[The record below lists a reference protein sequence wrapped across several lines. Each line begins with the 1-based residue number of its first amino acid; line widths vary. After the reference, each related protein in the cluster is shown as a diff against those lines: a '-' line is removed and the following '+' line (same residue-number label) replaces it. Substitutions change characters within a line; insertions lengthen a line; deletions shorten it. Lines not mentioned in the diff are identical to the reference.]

1 MCLLKSLSI
10 DRNAIFH
17 ALYRFFLVLHIT
29 CSVILLSFPLSYA
42 NEHGATVLTIPV
54 AIENFPYGQEALETL
69 LHHEKGLK
77 EPRVYKDKTLKYF
90 AKAMQLTPDW
100 LKNHYGT
107 LPLSSVREE
116 SATQIQLSE
125 YSFLQAIELIESD
138 TCQDDVSFVS
148 VLDKKIAHT
157 VKTCNQLSS
166 LPFQGTRKSSFNLL
180 EHPPLLWPL
189 NYEEKKVPI
198 TFAISFNLW
207 QKMFQHHTSAE
218 MTKEHLSSMYKKL
231 QSDFEKTSLTL
242 PNHITFLDVSN
253 KHHVEHLHQ
262 NMLHVSSVIV
272 QTHGQQT
279 VVLMPPIS
287 EQHPYH
293 DLFNS
298 TGQFLFNK
306 EIDLSASDS
315 VLNNEPRLA
324 HATLYSI
331 HLNPGDILLV
341 PANWFI
347 YRKSISPSISM
358 SLNCL
363 SGDTWPLFCFQAE
376 FMKQKHDEHLI
387 QEKYAI
393 NAWANME
400 MQNHPDNKCGVIH
413 ACKRI
418 QEAVSDATQQVLNLS
433 FLNLSSLPDAIFR
446 IPHLKTLDLAC
457 NKLTSFSLSHM
468 KNLVSLDLTCNELT
482 SFSLSHMP
490 KLTSINLKSN
500 QLISFSF
507 SHVENLVSI
516 DLANNR
522 LPSFSLSHMK
532 NLVSLDLSCNKL
544 TFFSLSHMKNL
555 VSINLAKNQL
565 PSFSLSHMPKL
576 TSLNVKF
583 NQLISFSLSHVENLV
598 SIDLAKNQ
606 LTSFPLS
613 DMLKLASLDLGQN
626 QFTSFS
632 LSHVEN
638 LISLDLEH
646 NRLTSFSLSH
656 MPQLASLNLAYNEL
670 TSFFLNHVERLNS
683 LNLKHNRLT
692 SFPLSHVEKLA
703 SLNLKHNRLT
713 SFSLDDAEHLTL
725 LHLGNNQ
732 LTSFSLSHMKN
743 LALLYLSNNQL
754 SSFLS
759 CDLPSVTHIDLRNNN
774 LSYLGQDCISSINTH
789 RHITLDLRD
798 NPLSNEGRTYIQ
810 KNLLQRLGDNVTY
823 YPILHPLIAHINNN
837 TMTYKDFIALL
848 FPHNIPPSENDC
860 LICPI
865 THANP
870 SQVIALM
877 SGNKCYK
884 IYDADA
890 LIKWIR
896 TQFPS
901 EEFSEEVHNPYTREP
916 LTFENLISAKEL
928 CVLQYLKQELGLSS
942 TENIDTIHDH
952 KS

>member
-1 MCLLKSLSI
+1 MNIETTLQKWINMCLLKSLSMAH
-10 DRNAIFH
+10 NAIFH
-17 ALYRFFLVLHIT
+17 ALYPFFLTLQMI
-29 CSVILLSFPLSYA
+29 CSVVLLSFSLSYA

-54 AIENFPYGQEALETL
+54 AIENFPDGQEALETL

-77 EPRVYKDKTLKYF
+77 EPRVYKDTAPKCF
-90 AKAMQLTPDW
+90 EKAMQLTPDW
-100 LKNHYGT
+100 LKKHYGT

-218 MTKEHLSSMYKKL
+218 MTKEHLSSMHKKL

-298 TGQFLFNK
+298 TGHFLFNK

-363 SGDTWPLFCFQAE
+363 SGDTWPLFCSQAE
-376 FMKQKHDEHLI
+376 FMKQEHHEHLI
-387 QEKYAI
+387 QENHAI

-400 MQNHPDNKCGVIH
+400 MQNHPYNKRGIIH
-413 ACKRI
+413 ACQRI
-418 QEAVSDATQQVLNLS
+418 QEAVSDATQQVLNLC
-433 FLNLSSLPDAIFR
+433 FLDLSSLPDVIFR
-446 IPHLKTLDLAC
+446 IPHLKTLDLSC

-468 KNLVSLDLTCNELT
+468 KNLVSLDLTFNELT
-482 SFSLSHMP
+482 SFSLSHIP
-490 KLTSINLKSN
+490 N
-500 QLISFSF
+500 
-507 SHVENLVSI
+507 
-516 DLANNR
+516 
-522 LPSFSLSHMK
+522 
-532 NLVSLDLSCNKL
+532 
-544 TFFSLSHMKNL
+544 
-555 VSINLAKNQL
+555 
-565 PSFSLSHMPKL
+565 L
-576 TSLNVKF
+576 TSLNLRS
-583 NQLISFSLSHVENLV
+583 NELTSFSLNHMEKLKSLNLV
-598 SIDLAKNQ
+598 NNRL
-606 LTSFPLS
+606 
-613 DMLKLASLDLGQN
+613 
-626 QFTSFS
+626 TSFS
-632 LSHVEN
+632 LSRMPQLTSLN
-638 LISLDLEH
+638 LKCNKLTSFSLNHMEKLESLNLVN

-656 MPQLASLNLAYNEL
+656 MPQLTSLNLRCNEL
-670 TSFFLNHVERLNS
+670 TSFS
-683 LNLKHNRLT
+683 
-692 SFPLSHVEKLA
+692 LSHMEKLA
-703 SLNLKHNRLT
+703 SLNLKNNRLT
-713 SFSLDDAEHLTL
+713 SFLLKYAKKLILLDLEDNQLTFFSLGYTEKLTIL
-725 LHLGNNQ
+725 NLEDNQ

-759 CDLPSVTHIDLRNNN
+759 CDLPNVKHIDLRNNY
-774 LSYLGQDCISSINTH
+774 LSHLGPNCINSINTH
-789 RHITLDLRD
+789 QHITLDLRG
-798 NPLSNEGRTYIQ
+798 NPLSNEGRTQIQ

-823 YPILHPLIAHINNN
+823 YPILHPLIEHINHN

-848 FPHNIPPSENDC
+848 FSHNIPPSENDC

-870 SQVIALM
+870 SQVIVLM

-890 LIKWIR
+890 LIQWIR
-896 TQFPS
+896 TQSQS
-901 EEFSEEVHNPYTREP
+901 EELSEEIHNPYTREL

-928 CVLQYLKQELGLSS
+928 CVLQYLKQELGLAS
-942 TENIDTIHDH
+942 TENIDTIPDH

>member
-10 DRNAIFH
+10 AHNAIFH
-17 ALYRFFLVLHIT
+17 ALYRFFLVLQIT
-29 CSVILLSFPLSYA
+29 CSVVLLSFPLSYA
-42 NEHGATVLTIPV
+42 NEQGATVLTIPV
-54 AIENFPYGQEALETL
+54 AIENFPDGQEALETL

-77 EPRVYKDKTLKYF
+77 EPRVYKDKAPKCF
-90 AKAMQLTPDW
+90 EKAMQLTPDW

-116 SATQIQLSE
+116 SATQVQLSE
-125 YSFLQAIELIESD
+125 YSLSQAIELIESD
-138 TCQDDVSFVS
+138 ECQNDVNFVS
-148 VLDKKIAHT
+148 VLDKNIAYTLKI
-157 VKTCNQLSS
+157 CNQLSS

-189 NYEEKKVPI
+189 NYEEKEVPI

-218 MTKEHLSSMYKKL
+218 MTKEHLSSMHKKL

-293 DLFNS
+293 DLLDS
-298 TGQFLFNK
+298 TGHFLFNK
-306 EIDLSASDS
+306 KIDLSASDG

-363 SGDTWPLFCFQAE
+363 SGDTWPLFCSQAE
-376 FMKQKHDEHLI
+376 SMKQKQKNEYLT
-387 QEKYAI
+387 QEKCTVTEWTNTEIQLYP
-393 NAWANME
+393 
-400 MQNHPDNKCGVIH
+400 HNKCNIFH
-413 ACKRI
+413 ACEKI
-418 QEAVSDATQQVLNLS
+418 QTAISDATQLVLNLS
-433 FLNLSSLPDAIFR
+433 CLKLSSLPDVIFK
-446 IPHLKTLDLAC
+446 IPHLKTLDLSDNKFTFLSLNHMEHLVSLNLAC
-457 NKLTSFSLSHM
+457 NQLTSFSLNHV
-468 KNLVSLDLTCNELT
+468 KNLVLLYLQHNQLTSFSLNHMEKLESLNLVNNRLTSFSLNHMPQLTSLNLRSNELT
-482 SFSLSHMP
+482 SFSLSHVE
-490 KLTSINLKSN
+490 KLTLLDLKDN
-500 QLISFSF
+500 QLTFFSL
-507 SHVENLVSI
+507 SHMENLVSI
-516 DLANNR
+516 DLAINR
-522 LPSFSLSHMK
+522 
-532 NLVSLDLSCNKL
+532 
-544 TFFSLSHMKNL
+544 
-555 VSINLAKNQL
+555 L

-576 TSLNVKF
+576 TSLNVTYNK
-583 NQLISFSLSHVENLV
+583 LISFSLSHMENLV
-598 SIDLAKNQ
+598 SIDLA
-606 LTSFPLS
+606 S
-613 DMLKLASLDLGQN
+613 
-626 QFTSFS
+626 
-632 LSHVEN
+632 
-638 LISLDLEH
+638 
-646 NRLTSFSLSH
+646 NR
-656 MPQLASLNLAYNEL
+656 
-670 TSFFLNHVERLNS
+670 
-683 LNLKHNRLT
+683 
-692 SFPLSHVEKLA
+692 
-703 SLNLKHNRLT
+703 
-713 SFSLDDAEHLTL
+713 
-725 LHLGNNQ
+725 

-743 LALLYLSNNQL
+743 LVFLYLSNNRL

-759 CDLPSVTHIDLRNNN
+759 CDLPNVTHIYLRNNN
-774 LSYLGQDCISSINTH
+774 LSHLGQDCISSINTH
-789 RHITLDLRD
+789 QHITLDLRG
-798 NPLSNEGRTYIQ
+798 NPLSNEGRTQIQ
-810 KNLLQRLGDNVTY
+810 KNLLQRLGDSVTY
-823 YPILHPLIAHINNN
+823 YPFLHPLIEHINHN

-877 SGNKCYK
+877 SSNTCYK

-896 TQFPS
+896 TQSSS
-901 EEFSEEVHNPYTREP
+901 EAFSEEVHNPYTREP
-916 LTFENLISAKEL
+916 LTFNDIISAKEL
-928 CVLQYLKQELGLSS
+928 CVLQYLKQELGLAS

>member
-1 MCLLKSLSI
+1 MDIEKTLQEWINMCLLKSLSI
-10 DRNAIFH
+10 AHNAIFH
-17 ALYRFFLVLHIT
+17 ALYRFFLVLQIT
-29 CSVILLSFPLSYA
+29 CSVVLLSFPLSYA
-42 NEHGATVLTIPV
+42 NEHGATVLTVPV
-54 AIENFPYGQEALETL
+54 ATENFPDGQEELETL

-77 EPRVYKDKTLKYF
+77 EPRVYKDKAPKCF
-90 AKAMQLTPDW
+90 EKAMQLTPDW

-107 LPLSSVREE
+107 LPLSSVREK
-116 SATQIQLSE
+116 SATQVQLSQ

-138 TCQDDVSFVS
+138 ACQDDVSFVS

-157 VKTCNQLSS
+157 LKTCNQLSS

-180 EHPPLLWPL
+180 EHPPLLCPL
-189 NYEEKKVPI
+189 NYEEKEVPI

-218 MTKEHLSSMYKKL
+218 MTKEHLSFMHKKL

-262 NMLHVSSVIV
+262 NMLHVSSIIV

-293 DLFNS
+293 YLLDS
-298 TGQFLFNK
+298 TGHFLFNK

-315 VLNNEPRLA
+315 VLNYESRLA

-363 SGDTWPLFCFQAE
+363 SGDTWPLFSFQADPME
-376 FMKQKHDEHLI
+376 QQQENEYLA
-387 QEKYAI
+387 QEKYTVTK
-393 NAWANME
+393 WANAE
-400 MQNHPDNKCGVIH
+400 IQRRPHNKCNIFH

-418 QEAVSDATQQVLNLS
+418 QEAVSNATQQVLNLS
-433 FLNLSSLPDAIFR
+433 CMKLSSLPDVISK
-446 IPHLKTLDLAC
+446 ITHLKTLDLSDNELISC
-457 NKLTSFSLSHM
+457 SLSHM
-468 KNLVSLDLTCNELT
+468 KNLVSLDLGFNKLT

-490 KLTSINLKSN
+490 KLVVLRLRYN
-500 QLISFSF
+500 Q
-507 SHVENLVSI
+507 
-516 DLANNR
+516 
-522 LPSFSLSHMK
+522 
-532 NLVSLDLSCNKL
+532 L
-544 TFFSLSHMKNL
+544 TFFSLNHVKN
-555 VSINLAKNQL
+555 
-565 PSFSLSHMPKL
+565 
-576 TSLNVKF
+576 
-583 NQLISFSLSHVENLV
+583 
-598 SIDLAKNQ
+598 
-606 LTSFPLS
+606 
-613 DMLKLASLDLGQN
+613 LASLYLQ
-626 QFTSFS
+626 
-632 LSHVEN
+632 
-638 LISLDLEH
+638 H
-646 NRLTSFSLSH
+646 NKLTSFSFDDLEH
-656 MPQLASLNLAYNEL
+656 LVLLNLEH
-670 TSFFLNHVERLNS
+670 NH
-683 LNLKHNRLT
+683 
-692 SFPLSHVEKLA
+692 
-703 SLNLKHNRLT
+703 LT
-713 SFSLDDAEHLTL
+713 SFSLDYAKKLTSL
-725 LHLGNNQ
+725 DLEDNQ

-743 LALLYLSNNQL
+743 LAFLYLSNNRL

-759 CDLPSVTHIDLRNNN
+759 CDLPSVTHIYLRNNN
-774 LSYLGQDCISSINTH
+774 LSHLGPNCISAINTH
-789 RHITLDLRD
+789 KHITLDLRG
-798 NPLSNEGRTYIQ
+798 NPLSNEGRTQIQ

-823 YPILHPLIAHINNN
+823 YPFLHPLIEHINHN

-877 SGNKCYK
+877 SSNKCYK

-896 TQFPS
+896 TQSPS

-928 CVLQYLKQELGLSS
+928 CVLQYFKQELGLAS
-942 TENIDTIHDH
+942 TENIDTIPDH
-952 KS
+952 KN

>member
-1 MCLLKSLSI
+1 MYLLKSLST
-10 DRNAIFH
+10 AHHPIFH
-17 ALYRFFLVLHIT
+17 ALYRFFLTLQIT
-29 CSVILLSFPLSYA
+29 CLVVLFSFPLSYA
-42 NEHGATVLTIPV
+42 YEYGATTVPV
-54 AIENFPYGQEALETL
+54 ATEDFPDGQEALETL
-69 LHHEKGLK
+69 LNHATGLK
-77 EPRVYKDKTLKYF
+77 EPRVYKDKAPKCF
-90 AKAMQLTPDW
+90 ENAMQLTPSW
-100 LKNHYGT
+100 LKSHYGK

-116 SATQIQLSE
+116 SATQVQLSQ
-125 YSFLQAIELIESD
+125 YFLSQAIELMESD
-138 TCQDDVSFVS
+138 ECQDDVSFVS
-148 VLDKKIAHT
+148 ILDKKMAHT
-157 VKTCNQLSS
+157 LKTCNQLSS
-166 LPFQGTRKSSFNLL
+166 LPFQGTRQSSINLL
-180 EHPPLLWPL
+180 EHESFLYPL
-189 NYEEKKVPI
+189 NYEKKQVPI
-198 TFAISFNLW
+198 TFAISFSLW
-207 QKMFQHHTSAE
+207 QKMSKHDETVQE
-218 MTKEHLSSMYKKL
+218 TKRQLPCIYKKL
-231 QSDFEKTSLTL
+231 QSDFDKTSLTL
-242 PNHITFLDVSN
+242 PNHVTFLDVSN
-253 KHHVEHLHQ
+253 KHHVEYLHQ
-262 NMLHVSSVIV
+262 NMIHVSSVII
-272 QTHGQQT
+272 QTHGQQK

-287 EQHPYH
+287 EQHRH
-293 DLFNS
+293 HHWLDF
-298 TGQFLFNK
+298 TGQFFFNK
-306 EIDLSASDS
+306 EIDLSASES
-315 VLNNEPRLA
+315 VLSCESRRA
-324 HATLYSI
+324 HTTLYYVD
-331 HLNPGDILLV
+331 LNPGDFLLI

-347 YRKSISPSISM
+347 YRKSLSTSVSL
-358 SLNCL
+358 SLNYL
-363 SGDTWPLFCFQAE
+363 SGDKWRLFSFQAE
-376 FMKQKHDEHLI
+376 PMEQEHDQHLI
-387 QEKYAI
+387 QEKHAV
-393 NAWANME
+393 NAWAKME
-400 MQNHPDNKCGVIH
+400 MQKYPDSKYNIVHVCKKIQVVI
-413 ACKRI
+413 
-418 QEAVSDATQQVLNLS
+418 SDATQLVLDLCFS
-433 FLNLSSLPDAIFR
+433 NLSSLPDAIFR
-446 IPHLKTLDLAC
+446 IAHLKKLDLSC
-457 NKLTSFSLSHM
+457 NKLTSFSLSSM
-468 KNLVSLDLTCNELT
+468 PKLALLDVSCNQLT
-482 SFSLSHMP
+482 SVSLSHMP
-490 KLTSINLKSN
+490 KLTLINLEENK
-500 QLISFSF
+500 LIS
-507 SHVENLVSI
+507 V
-516 DLANNR
+516 
-522 LPSFSLSHMK
+522 
-532 NLVSLDLSCNKL
+532 
-544 TFFSLSHMKNL
+544 
-555 VSINLAKNQL
+555 
-565 PSFSLSHMPKL
+565 SLSHMPELASLHLRGNQL
-576 TSLNVKF
+576 TSV
-583 NQLISFSLSHVENLV
+583 SLSHVENLV

-798 NPLSNEGRTYIQ
+798 NPLSNEGRTHIQ
-810 KNLLQRLGDNVTY
+810 KNLLQRLGDSVTY
-823 YPILHPLIAHINNN
+823 YPFLHPLIEHINYN
-837 TMTYKDFIALL
+837 TITYKDFVALL

-896 TQFPS
+896 TQSPS

-916 LTFENLISAKEL
+916 LTLEHLISAKEL
-928 CVLQYLKQELGLSS
+928 CVLQYLKQELGLAS
-942 TENIDTIHDH
+942 TENIDTIPDH

>member
-1 MCLLKSLSI
+1 MDIEKTLQEWINMCLLKNLSI
-10 DRNAIFH
+10 AHNAIFH
-17 ALYRFFLVLHIT
+17 ALYRFFLVLQIT
-29 CSVILLSFPLSYA
+29 CSVVLLSFPLSYA

-54 AIENFPYGQEALETL
+54 AIENFPDDQEALETL

-77 EPRVYKDKTLKYF
+77 EPRVYKDKAPKCF
-90 AKAMQLTPDW
+90 EKAMQLTPDW

-116 SATQIQLSE
+116 SATQVQLSQ

-148 VLDKKIAHT
+148 VLDQKIDHT
-157 VKTCNQLSS
+157 LKTCNQLSS

-180 EHPPLLWPL
+180 EHPPLLCPL
-189 NYEEKKVPI
+189 NYEEKEVPI

-218 MTKEHLSSMYKKL
+218 MTKEHLSFMHKKL
-231 QSDFEKTSLTL
+231 QFDFDKTSLTL

-293 DLFNS
+293 DLLDS

-363 SGDTWPLFCFQAE
+363 SGDTWPLFSFQAE
-376 FMKQKHDEHLI
+376 PMEQQENEYLT
-387 QEKYAI
+387 QEKYTVTK
-393 NAWANME
+393 WANTE
-400 MQNHPDNKCGVIH
+400 IQRHPNNKCNIFH
-413 ACKRI
+413 ACKSI
-418 QEAVSDATQQVLNLS
+418 QEAVSNETQQVLNLS
-433 FLNLSSLPDAIFR
+433 CMKLSSLPDVISK
-446 IPHLKTLDLAC
+446 ITHLKILDLSDNELISCA
-457 NKLTSFSLSHM
+457 LSHM
-468 KNLVSLDLTCNELT
+468 ENLVSLDLGFNKLT

-490 KLTSINLKSN
+490 KLVVLRLRCN
-500 QLISFSF
+500 Q
-507 SHVENLVSI
+507 
-516 DLANNR
+516 
-522 LPSFSLSHMK
+522 
-532 NLVSLDLSCNKL
+532 L
-544 TFFSLSHMKNL
+544 TFFSLNHVKNL
-555 VSINLAKNQL
+555 V
-565 PSFSLSHMPKL
+565 F
-576 TSLNVKF
+576 
-583 NQLISFSLSHVENLV
+583 
-598 SIDLAKNQ
+598 
-606 LTSFPLS
+606 
-613 DMLKLASLDLGQN
+613 LDLQRN
-626 QFTSFS
+626 K
-632 LSHVEN
+632 
-638 LISLDLEH
+638 
-646 NRLTSFSLSH
+646 LTSFSFDDLEH
-656 MPQLASLNLAYNEL
+656 LVLLNLEH
-670 TSFFLNHVERLNS
+670 NH
-683 LNLKHNRLT
+683 
-692 SFPLSHVEKLA
+692 
-703 SLNLKHNRLT
+703 LT
-713 SFSLDDAEHLTL
+713 SFSLDYAKKLTSL
-725 LHLGNNQ
+725 DLEDNQ

-743 LALLYLSNNQL
+743 LAFLYLSNNRL

-759 CDLPSVTHIDLRNNN
+759 CDLPSVTHIYLRNNN
-774 LSYLGQDCISSINTH
+774 LSHLGQDCISSINTH
-789 RHITLDLRD
+789 QHITLDLRG
-798 NPLSNEGRTYIQ
+798 NPLSNEGRTHIQ
-810 KNLLQRLGDNVTY
+810 KNLLQRLGDDVTY
-823 YPILHPLIAHINNN
+823 YPFLHPLIEHINHN

-848 FPHNIPPSENDC
+848 FPHNIPPSENNC
-860 LICPI
+860 FICPI

-877 SGNKCYK
+877 SGNTCYK

-896 TQFPS
+896 TQSPS
-901 EEFSEEVHNPYTREP
+901 EELSEEVHNPYTREP
-916 LTFENLISAKEL
+916 LTFKNIISAKEL
-928 CVLQYLKQELGLSS
+928 CVLQYLKQELGLAS